1 MASVAGL
8 RLSLIG
14 ALAGALAGVV
24 ALPALA
30 QAPDCKALARRIAD
44 YDKRANSSLAE
55 RYERA
60 ARKQRDEIDRTVS
73 YGEQS
78 GCWTQIDG
86 EAAPAMCRQLDARL
100 ARMRANL
107 DDLDARAEE
116 AGRSSW
122 DGGQSR
128 EALVYDYETW
138 CQTADA
144 PARSGRIPLDRIPA
158 DESVRIDGE
167 TSPGGGGLYSP
178 GTGATLSPGTGV
190 DLRIPDISTPPG
202 GDFDPTVSALC
213 VRVCDG
219 GYFPLTAPVRPGRT
233 ESLQQLCSAQC
244 PGTEARVYTMRKGE
258 DVSKAVALNGDF
270 YAALPNAFKFR
281 KKYDPACACKPAGK
295 SWGQVLNEA
304 EKVLQEQSGRTDS
317 SSPAADLPKIS
328 APPLRGGD
336 AEGAA
341 RPRAAAP
348 KGARSGAV
356 ESAPLAPPAPRAAA
370 PAPAPVQPPK
380 AEDGAEYREVVGADG
395 VTRRIRIVGPKQ

>member
-14 ALAGALAGVV
+14 ALAGFAAGLV
-24 ALPALA
+24 AIPALA
-30 QAPDCKALARRIAD
+30 QGPDCKALARRIAD
-44 YDKRANSSLAE
+44 YDKRANTSLAE

-78 GCWTQIDG
+78 GCWMQIDG

-107 DDLDARAEE
+107 DDLDARADE
-116 AGRSSW
+116 AGRSTW
-122 DGGQSR
+122 DSGQNR

-138 CQTADA
+138 CQKPDA
-144 PARSGRIPLDRIPA
+144 PARNGRIPLDRIPA
-158 DESVRIDGE
+158 DESVRIDGDL
-167 TSPGGGGLYSP
+167 SPGGGGLYSP

-202 GDFDPTVSALC
+202 GEVDPSVSALC

-219 GYFPLTAPVRPGRT
+219 GYFPLTAPVRPGRA

-244 PGTEARVYTMRKGE
+244 PGTAARVYTMRKGE

-281 KKYDPACACKPAGK
+281 KTYDPACACKPAGK

-317 SSPAADLPKIS
+317 ASPAADLPKIA

-336 AEGAA
+336 AEAASGAPK
-341 RPRAAAP
+341 PRAAAP
-348 KGARSGAV
+348 KGGRPGAV
-356 ESAPLAPPAPRAAA
+356 ESAPPAPPAAA
-370 PAPAPVQPPK
+370 QPQK
-380 AEDGAEYREVVGADG
+380 TENGGEYREVVGADG